1 MLSHGGS
8 TTIRTILALIS
19 LIGLAAPAIGQTPPA
34 APTKASEPLRT
45 RAEALIPILAGGGDT
60 AASFAPAFLAQI
72 PDAKIRAVATQLS
85 DGFGAPFGIESLVA
99 TTPQTARLS
108 LRYARGTVMM
118 TMTVEPDAPYRIIGL
133 LVTGTTSGEASL
145 EQIAATFAAL
155 PGTAG
160 FSLARIG
167 DGVPRA
173 LYGSKADT
181 DFAIG
186 SAFKLA
192 ILSEAIRAINAGE
205 RRWDDVVT
213 LDGSPLPGGQYAQQP
228 AGTKVTLRELAQK
241 MISIRDNSATDAL
254 LAALGREKVEAMLP
268 VIGWRHAARNRP
280 LLGTLDIFKLKGTPS
295 GALGKRWLAL
305 DEKGRRALLAT
316 EIAETPLSAIDPAMF
331 QRGVPVMLDVEWF
344 ASPADLVRTMDWIR
358 RNTETGPGAE
368 ARAILA
374 INPGVGP
381 AQAARWG
388 YVGYKGGSEPG
399 VIEMTLLLR
408 SRGGVWYALA
418 ASWNNPAAAVDDARF
433 VALVSRAA
441 DLLASGG

>member
-1 MLSHGGS
+1 M
-8 TTIRTILALIS
+8 IRTVVGLIS
-19 LIGLAAPAIGQTPPA
+19 LFALVAPAVAQTPPA
-34 APTKASEPLRT
+34 ASTMASDPLRT
-45 RAEALIPILAGGGDT
+45 RAETLIAILAGGGDT
-60 AASFAPAFLAQI
+60 TASFDPTFLAQI
-72 PDAKIRAVATQLS
+72 PDAKIRAIAKQLS
-85 DGFGAPFGIESLVA
+85 DALGAPLGIESLTA
-99 TTPQTARLS
+99 ATPQSARLN
-108 LRYARGTVMM
+108 LRYARGTVAM
-118 TMTVEPDAPYRIIGL
+118 TMTVEPGAAHRIIGL

-145 EQIAATFAAL
+145 DQIVATIGTL
-155 PGTAG
+155 PGVAG
-160 FSLARIG
+160 FSIARLG
-167 DGVPRA
+167 DGAPRVTQA
-173 LYGSKADT
+173 AKPDT

-192 ILSEAIRAINAGE
+192 ILAEAIRATNAGE
-205 RRWDDVVT
+205 RHWDDLVT
-213 LDGSPLPGGQYAQQP
+213 LDGAPLPGGFYTQKP

-241 MISIRDNSATDAL
+241 MISVSDNSATDIL
-254 LAALGREKVEAMLP
+254 LAALGRDKVEAMLP

-280 LLGTLDIFKLKGTPS
+280 FLGTLEIFKLKGVPG

-305 DEKGRRALLAT
+305 DEAGRRALLAK
-316 EIAETPLSAIDPAMF
+316 EIAATPISAIDPAMF

-368 ARAILA
+368 ARAILGL
-374 INPGVGP
+374 NPGIGP

-408 SRGGVWYALA
+408 SKAGAWYALA

-433 VALVSRAA
+433 VALISRAV
-441 DLLASGG
+441 DLVAAAR